1 MFLLRKRLTK
11 KEDNLSGMA
20 RSQGNWSHLTLS
32 HFWGEKK
39 KKASVRILFV
49 REFEVNLI
57 LCFSRGSFCSLLIL
71 FSHGVC

>member
-39 KKASVRILFV
+39 KKLQL
-49 REFEVNLI
+49 EFSLSGSLRLI
-57 LCFSRGSFCSLLIL
+57 SFCAFPVALSAA
-71 FSHGVC
+71 C